1 MMQTVWVIAETR
13 DGALKKVS
21 LELISAARSLGS
33 GTVVAV
39 VLGHGLSEPATALA
53 AGGADRVLVMDDA
66 RLATY
71 APDGW
76 AAALADL
83 AAARR
88 PDVIL
93 GAATSRGRDL
103 LPRVAAR
110 LGVGLASDAIEVGV
124 DDGHL
129 TALRPIYAGKAL
141 AHVAISGR
149 PAMATLRPNSYPVA
163 AGGGDGQLEAVSLGD
178 YHSTVTAGGIETAR
192 GARPDVAEAD
202 VIVSGGR
209 GMGGPEHFAM
219 LEELADELHAAVGAS
234 RAVVDA
240 GWRPH
245 GDQVGQTG
253 KTVSPS
259 LYVACGISG
268 AVQHLAG
275 MKTSKVIVAINKDPE
290 APIFSVADYGIVGD
304 VFEVVPALIA
314 AVRALSQG

>member
-1 MMQTVWVIAETR
+1 MQTLWVIAETR
-13 DGALKKVS
+13 DGQLKKVS
-21 LELISAARSLGS
+21 LELLGAARALGAAE
-33 GTVVAV
+33 VVAV
-39 VLGHGLSEPATALA
+39 VLGQGLAAVSAELA
-53 AGGADRVLVMDDA
+53 AGGADRVLVVDDP
-66 RLATY
+66 RLAAY
-71 APDGW
+71 APEGW
-76 AAALADL
+76 SAVIADL
-83 AAARR
+83 AAARG
-88 PDVIL
+88 PDAIL
-93 GAATSRGRDL
+93 GAATARGRDL

-110 LGVGLASDAIEVGV
+110 LGVGLASDAVELGV
-124 DDGHL
+124 DGGHL
-129 TALRPIYAGKAL
+129 TAIRPIYAGKAL

-149 PAMATLRPNSYPVA
+149 PAMATLRPNSHPAA
-163 AGGGDGQLEAVSLGD
+163 AGGSAGTVEAVALAD
-178 YHSTVTAGGIETAR
+178 YHSVVTSGGIETAR

-304 VFEVVPALIA
+304 VFEVVPALTA
-314 AVRALSQG
+314 AVRALRQG

>member
-1 MMQTVWVIAETR
+1 MQSVWVIAETR
-13 DGALKKVS
+13 DGELKKVS
-21 LELISAARSLGS
+21 LELLGAARALGAAEL
-33 GTVVAV
+33 VAV
-39 VLGHGLSEPATALA
+39 VMGHDLSAAATALA

-83 AAARR
+83 AADRG

-110 LGVGLASDAIEVGV
+110 LGVGLASDVVEVGV
-124 DDGHL
+124 DGGRL

-141 AHVAISGR
+141 AHVAVGGR
-149 PAMATLRPNSYPVA
+149 PAMATLRPNSYPA
-163 AGGGDGQLEAVSLGD
+163 LAGGGAGSVESVSLGD
-178 YHSTVTAGGIETAR
+178 YLGTVVAGGVETAR

-209 GMGGPEHFAM
+209 GMGGPEHFAL

-275 MKTSKVIVAINKDPE
+275 MKTSKIIVAINKDPE

-304 VFEVVPALIA
+304 VFDVVPALIA
-314 AVRALSQG
+314 AVKALKQA